1 MTEINLSE
9 KEKTIIEAAR
19 KRFAHFGF
27 SKVTMEEIA
36 VDVDM
41 GKASLYYYFPT
52 KESIFKQVI
61 SQEQDELAN
70 EIESIIHKDITSAE
84 KLIQYVKVR
93 HSFFQKLVNLGT
105 LSVHSLTDTKSIYKK
120 LFTEF
125 EVRELALIKNMI
137 DEGIKKGEFK
147 KDLEKETPSV
157 ILHILQGLRF
167 RVLKQSRELE
177 RDEKLIKELQKEMDL
192 AIKIVLNGILK

>member
-1 MTEINLSE
+1 M
-9 KEKTIIEAAR
+9 
-19 KRFAHFGF
+19 
-27 SKVTMEEIA
+27 
-36 VDVDM
+36 
-41 GKASLYYYFPT
+41 
-52 KESIFKQVI
+52 
-61 SQEQDELAN
+61 
-70 EIESIIHKDITSAE
+70 
-84 KLIQYVKVR
+84 
-93 HSFFQKLVNLGT
+93 
-105 LSVHSLTDTKSIYKK
+105 HSLTDTKSIYKK

-125 EVRELALIKNMI
+125 EVRELALIQNMI